1 MQDYRELSKQ
11 RYLQQKQKENDD
23 KDAFEKNQI
32 AIKTKHEQDFE
43 TFYECLEKWDAIH
56 PSSITDIEVI
66 YSLFSIVLPLA
77 KQLGLFF
84 HIEKR
89 IVGLVE
95 SLNDTLKTQT
105 LSIEEVRPFYE
116 IMNSMISEAEL
127 DIPIEIMDT
136 QRDEEIANE
145 IANELLINE
154 LIDLDLFENENI
166 EQNVEAID
174 TIINR
179 INNMEMDEKYED
191 EVEQN
196 VEAIDTIINRINN
209 MEMDEKYED
218 EVDEKKEENID
229 DDKPIC
235 SYTSRK
241 GLTLTKLK
249 DIARLS
255 SLPLHGNKEDLCK
268 RLAKYNLVRIV

>member
-1 MQDYRELSKQ
+1 MQDYRELSRQ

-23 KDAFEKNQI
+23 KDAFEKAQI
-32 AIKTKHEQDFE
+32 TIKKKYEQDSE

-56 PSSITDIEVI
+56 PSSISDIEVI

-89 IVGLVE
+89 IVSLVE

-116 IMNSMISEAEL
+116 IMNNMISEAEL

-145 IANELLINE
+145 IANELLISE

-166 EQNVEAID
+166 EEID

-179 INNMEMDEKYED
+179 INNIEMDEKYD
-191 EVEQN
+191 EN
-196 VEAIDTIINRINN
+196 VEEIDTIINRINN

-218 EVDEKKEENID
+218 EVDEKKEENGD
-229 DDKPIC
+229 EKPIC

-241 GLTLTKLK
+241 GLTLTQLK
-249 DIARLS
+249 DIARLR
-255 SLPLHGNKEDLCK
+255 SLPLSGNKEELCK